1 MILVHA
7 PTFHINV
14 SGSVVAAYA
23 AIVSTVTGV
32 VQFFNYR
39 RDRARIKVSVRHNQ
53 EMIFDPRYSGK
64 TLTII
69 TVTNEGRRPVTVNT
83 IGATRPHPQTHL
95 VLLDNRPSLPHEL
108 TEGKNLIAILPES
121 EIDLST
127 IESWYATNAVGQTY
141 WLHVASWYARA
152 MSRRRM
158 RREWRR
164 NKSGKKDSA
173 VTPAPRE

>member
-1 MILVHA
+1 MIPVHA

-53 EMIFDPRYSGK
+53 EMIGDPRYSGK

-83 IGATRPHPQTHL
+83 IGATRPYPQTNL
-95 VLLDNRPSLPHEL
+95 LLLDNRPSLPHEL
-108 TEGKNLIAILPES
+108 TEGKNLIAILPAS
-121 EIDLST
+121 DLDLSA
-127 IESWYATNAVGQTY
+127 IESWYATNAVGKTY
-141 WLHVASWYARA
+141 WLHVASCYARA
-152 MSRRRM
+152 MSRRRLL
-158 RREWRR
+158 REWRR
-164 NKSGKKDSA
+164 KKAGKTDS
-173 VTPAPRE
+173 VVSKRVEN